1 MKRYLTYLFGLLS
14 LSVSAQTLKSFDI
27 QTGDPNKPQGS
38 SYPALLYNHN
48 GTLFFKA
55 RDSAHGNQLHKTD
68 GTYQPVE
75 IRINPSYNDHNI
87 NFTLSPIMTTIG
99 NDLYFVGDDSIH
111 GQEIWRYDGVQP
123 YLVAD
128 LDFSNNAMHAN
139 SSNYINWLYS
149 TGENIIYA
157 RENRS
162 GKVLAYNT
170 QTKKERILTIP
181 YKFGTPVAVV
191 NNTIFSSSLLPNSVG
206 FTNIELATYN
216 LSTDLLTYYE
226 LTPGLTGTTLSKYIA
241 DNKKAYILGG
251 AQLYVFDTEND
262 PKPIQLTDTN
272 EFNNGKFYITNLLC
286 MHHGSIYFSAVRNNN
301 HTHAYLYKYD
311 PQNQTTSFVDSTHAN
326 IKQMVSYANKL
337 FYVAVDSNYGEE
349 LFMINEQG
357 NVSLVADIGTGK
369 DSGYPWNL
377 TVANNSLFFK
387 AISPTIGNELF
398 VYYDATAAVKNT
410 SFYATVTV
418 YPNPAQDV
426 AHIKMDLQATQKLSI
441 TLMDMYGRTVY
452 NTGIKDYNKGTN
464 ITEIPTHNLQAGMY
478 IYHISNDA
486 GSTMMSGKLQK
497 Q

>member
-14 LSVSAQTLKSFDI
+14 LNVSAQTLKSFDI

-38 SYPALLYNHN
+38 SYPALLYDHN

-68 GTYQPVE
+68 GTYHPVE

-87 NFTLSPIMTTIG
+87 NFTVSPIMTTIG
-99 NDLYFVGDDSIH
+99 NDLYFAGDDSIH

-123 YLVAD
+123 YMVAD
-128 LDFSNNAMHAN
+128 LDSSNNAMYAN
-139 SSNYINWLYS
+139 NSNYINWVYS

-157 RENRS
+157 RANRS
-162 GKVLAYNT
+162 GRVLAYNT
-170 QTKKERILTIP
+170 KTKKEEMLPITFRS
-181 YKFGTPVAVV
+181 GTPVSVV
-191 NNTIFSSSLLPNSVG
+191 NNTIFANFLMPNSIG
-206 FTNIELATYN
+206 FTNIELVTYN
-216 LSTDLLTYYE
+216 LSTDSLTYYE
-226 LTPGLTGTTLSKYIA
+226 LTPGSMGTAITKYIA
-241 DNKKAYILGG
+241 DNKKAYILGSS
-251 AQLYVFDTEND
+251 QLYVFDTEND
-262 PKPIQLTDTN
+262 PKPVQLTDSN
-272 EFNNGKFYITNLLC
+272 EFNNGKFYITDLLC
-286 MHHGSIYFSAVRNNN
+286 MHHGNIYFSAVRNNN

-357 NVSLVADIGTGK
+357 NVSLVADIGMGN

-377 TVANNSLFFK
+377 TVANNSLFFR

-398 VYYDATAAVKNT
+398 VYYDATAVVKNT
-410 SFYATVTV
+410 TFDATVTV

-426 AHIKMDLQATQKLSI
+426 AHLKIDLQATQKLSI
-441 TLMDMYGRTVY
+441 TLIDMQGRVVY
-452 NTGIKDYNKGTN
+452 NTGMATYNTGSN
-464 ITEIPTHNLQAGMY
+464 IVSIPTEKLSAGMY
-478 IYHISNDA
+478 IYNISNDA

-497 Q
+497 H

>member
-1 MKRYLTYLFGLLS
+1 MKLYLPFFLCLLS
-14 LSVSAQTLKSFDI
+14 LDLSAQTLKSFDI
-27 QTGDPNKPQGS
+27 QTGDPNKPQAS

-48 GTLFFKA
+48 ETLFFKA

-87 NFTLSPIMTTIG
+87 NFTVSPIMTTIG
-99 NDLYFVGDDSIH
+99 NDLYFAGDDSIH

-123 YLVAD
+123 YMVAD
-128 LDFSNNAMHAN
+128 LDSSNNAMHAN

-157 RENRS
+157 RKNRS

-170 QTKKERILTIP
+170 KTKKEELLPITF
-181 YKFGTPVAVV
+181 KSGTPVSVV
-191 NNTIFSSSLLPNSVG
+191 NNTIFANFLMPNSVG
-206 FTNIELATYN
+206 LLNIELATYN
-216 LSTDLLTYYE
+216 LSTDSLTYYE
-226 LTPGLTGTTLSKYIA
+226 LTPGSGGTTITEYIV
-241 DNKKAYILGG
+241 DNKKVYFSGG
-251 AQLYVFDTEND
+251 SQLYLFDTEND
-262 PKPIQLTDTN
+262 PRPVQLTDTN
-272 EFNNGKFYITNLLC
+272 EFNNGKFYITDLLC

-301 HTHAYLYKYD
+301 YTYAYLYKYD

-357 NVSLVADIGTGK
+357 NVSLVADIGTGN

-377 TVANNSLFFK
+377 TVANNSLFFR

-398 VYYDATAAVKNT
+398 VYYDVTATVKNT
-410 SFYATVTV
+410 SFTATVAV

-426 AHIKMDLQATQKLSI
+426 AHIKMDLPTAQHLTI
-441 TLMDMYGRTVY
+441 TLTDMQGRTVY
-452 NTGIKDYNKGTN
+452 NIGLSEYHNGIN
-464 ITEIPTHNLQAGMY
+464 IVDIPTNDIPAGMY
-478 IYHISNDA
+478 IYSIINDK

-497 Q
+497 H